1 MCPSSLLPPWT
12 DMQLKRYRR
21 ETVREALE
29 AVKAD
34 LGLDA
39 LVLSTRMV
47 AASGPRGWF
56 GAREVEITAAADPAV
71 VSEKRQEEPA
81 PRPTARAHG
90 DAVSEI
96 AARLEAG
103 GVDPLLARDLATA
116 HPAKRRRG
124 GGVQALHATLSAQL
138 TPLVAD
144 AGAEPAMAAFI
155 GPPGAGK
162 TTTIAKIAAQ
172 ERARH
177 GRRLALVAA
186 DGFRVGA
193 VEQLRLY
200 ADIIGSRFTVARTA
214 DELDLALG
222 DTRGPLL
229 IDTAG
234 RSPSDDAARDTFR
247 VLAGRT
253 DVRTHLVLPA
263 GTSPSDARRVF
274 DRFEEARPT
283 RVVLTR
289 LDEVQSIGPLLR
301 VLRDRQ
307 IPLSYFGTGQD
318 VPEHLQRVTPALLA
332 ARVLG
337 EDTRE
342 GAVA

>member
-1 MCPSSLLPPWT
+1 MH
-12 DMQLKRYRR
+12 LKRYRR
-21 ETVREALE
+21 ETVREALQ
-29 AVKAD
+29 AVKAE
-34 LGLDA
+34 LGPDA

-47 AASGPRGWF
+47 AAGGVRGWL
-56 GAREVEITAAADPAV
+56 GAREVEITAAADPNT
-71 VSEKRQEEPA
+71 VSEKRHEEPA
-81 PRPTARAHG
+81 PRPVPVPVKSRVHG

-103 GVDPLLARDLATA
+103 GVDALLARELAAA
-116 HPAKRRRG
+116 HPVKRRRG
-124 GGVQALHATLSAQL
+124 GGVRALHEALSAQL
-138 TPLVAD
+138 TPLVAPD
-144 AGAEPAMAAFI
+144 APAPALEAFV

-172 ERARH
+172 QRARH

-214 DELDLALG
+214 DELDAALG
-222 DTRGPLL
+222 DSRGPVL

-247 VLAGRT
+247 ALAGRA
-253 DVRTHLVLPA
+253 DVRTHLVLSA
-263 GTSPSDARRVF
+263 GTSPADARRVF
-274 DRFEEARPT
+274 DRFDEARPA

-289 LDEVQSIGPLLR
+289 LDEVESIGPLLR
-301 VLRDRQ
+301 VLRERQ
-307 IPLSYFGTGQD
+307 IPLSYFGTGQN
-318 VPEHLQRVTPALLA
+318 VPEHLERVTPALLA

>member
-1 MCPSSLLPPWT
+1 MH
-12 DMQLKRYRR
+12 LKRYRR
-21 ETVREALE
+21 ESVREALQ
-29 AVKAD
+29 AVKAE
-34 LGLDA
+34 LGSDA

-47 AASGPRGWF
+47 AACGVRGWF
-56 GAREVEITAAADPAV
+56 GKREVEITAAADPLT
-71 VSEKRQEEPA
+71 VSEKRQEEPEPRPA
-81 PRPTARAHG
+81 PRAQG

-103 GVDPLLARDLATA
+103 GMDAMLARELAAA
-116 HPAKRRRG
+116 HPARRRRG
-124 GGVQALHATLSAQL
+124 AGVRALHETLSAQL
-138 TPLVAD
+138 TALVAGD
-144 AGAEPAMAAFI
+144 AAQPAVEAFI

-162 TTTIAKIAAQ
+162 TTTIAKIAAH

-214 DELDLALG
+214 DELEAALG

-234 RSPSDDAARDTFR
+234 RSPSDNAARDTFR
-247 VLAGRT
+247 LLAGRS
-253 DVRTHLVLPA
+253 DVRTHLVLSA
-263 GTSPSDARRVF
+263 GTSASDARRVF
-274 DRFEEARPT
+274 DRFEDARPA

-289 LDEVQSIGPLLR
+289 LDEVESIGPLVR
-301 VLRDRQ
+301 VLRERE

-318 VPEHLQRVTPALLA
+318 VPEHLERVTPALLA

-337 EDTRE
+337 EDVRE
-342 GAVA
+342 GAFA

>member
-1 MCPSSLLPPWT
+1 MH
-12 DMQLKRYRR
+12 LKRYRR
-21 ETVREALE
+21 ESVREALQ
-29 AVKAD
+29 AVKQE
-34 LGLDA
+34 LGPDA
-39 LVLSTRMV
+39 LILSTRMV
-47 AASGPRGWF
+47 AASGLRGWI
-56 GAREVEITAAADPAV
+56 GAREVEITAAADPL
-71 VSEKRQEEPA
+71 VSEKRQEDPA
-81 PRPTARAHG
+81 PRPAPAARAADKPRAQG

-103 GVDPLLARDLATA
+103 GMDGILARELAA
-116 HPAKRRRG
+116 ALPPKRRRG
-124 GGVQALHATLSAQL
+124 ASVRALHETLSAQL
-138 TPLVAD
+138 TPMVAVD
-144 AGAEPAMAAFI
+144 GPQPAVEAFV

-172 ERARH
+172 ERARR

-200 ADIIGSRFTVARTA
+200 ADILGSRFTVARNA
-214 DELDLALG
+214 DELDAALG

-234 RSPSDDAARDTFR
+234 RSPSDNAARDTFR
-247 VLAGRT
+247 VLAGRA
-253 DVRTHLVLPA
+253 DVRTHLVLSA

-274 DRFEEARPT
+274 DRFEEARPV

-289 LDEVQSIGPLLR
+289 LDEVESIGPLVR
-301 VLRDRQ
+301 VLRERQ

-337 EDTRE
+337 EDARE
-342 GAVA
+342 GAVS